1 MFFNYASLF
10 DVLSR
15 WKKIFLVRWIFYFKS
30 HVLLEIACVH
40 FFNFLSLS
48 LYLLEYNSFLFQ
60 RFTIREMALLPTEIT
75 RGQLKVA
82 KRVKAKKNYK
92 RHFKK
97 QFEFF
102 SCHRMRC
109 TSSRNWYA
117 RRSGR
122 VSQRVRRVEK
132 VLRRSKILFTL
143 WRGKVLATK
152 TVLWSFKSAFDADII
167 LRKAANRNTSK
178 LFCCSY
184 LYVRYSVGLD
194 LSKFRRFVNKLWNYK
209 TKETEVGLK

>member
-1 MFFNYASLF
+1 MSCLAGKRYFWLDEFSILKVMFYLKLRVYTFS
-10 DVLSR
+10 
-15 WKKIFLVRWIFYFKS
+15 I
-30 HVLLEIACVH
+30 
-40 FFNFLSLS
+40 FLSLS